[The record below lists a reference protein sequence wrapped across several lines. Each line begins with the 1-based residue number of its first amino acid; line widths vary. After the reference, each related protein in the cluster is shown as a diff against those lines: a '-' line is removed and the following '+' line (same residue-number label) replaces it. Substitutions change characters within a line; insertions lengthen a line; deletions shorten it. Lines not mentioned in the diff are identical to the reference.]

1 MEAVATKLLPD
12 CEGLAYRLEQEELY
26 VMVKNR
32 ITPLRKASTGYLQ
45 LVMIAFT
52 LAWKA
57 FYNNRRNPIEW
68 YFQRPGVVII
78 DEIDAHLHPEW
89 QRRVIY
95 DLMTTFPNIQFFVTT
110 HSPFIIQGLPR
121 SETTRIIRLGDEP
134 ESMMTDYMSLED
146 VATYVQGVDDVERGA
161 FVEAQGAKIA
171 DALKIVTSQP
181 EIAEPKIEH
190 LLKTEALDPASR
202 ALLELHQLGMSM
214 RRDVSETREPY
225 GEAGETS

>member
-1 MEAVATKLLPD
+1 
-12 CEGLAYRLEQEELY
+12 
-26 VMVKNR
+26 
-32 ITPLRKASTGYLQ
+32 
-45 LVMIAFT
+45 
-52 LAWKA
+52 
-57 FYNNRRNPIEW
+57 
-68 YFQRPGVVII
+68 
-78 DEIDAHLHPEW
+78 
-89 QRRVIY
+89 
-95 DLMTTFPNIQFFVTT
+95 
-110 HSPFIIQGLPR
+110 
-121 SETTRIIRLGDEP
+121 
-134 ESMMTDYMSLED
+134 MMTDYMSLED

-225 GEAGETS
+225 GETGETS